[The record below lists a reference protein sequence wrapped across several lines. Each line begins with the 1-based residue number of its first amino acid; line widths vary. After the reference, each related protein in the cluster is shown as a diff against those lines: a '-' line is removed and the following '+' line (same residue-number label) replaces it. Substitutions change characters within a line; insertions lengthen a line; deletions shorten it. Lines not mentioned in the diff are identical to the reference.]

1 MSLRLLI
8 TGANG
13 QVGWH
18 LQRTLAPLGEV
29 TAFTREQLDLGD
41 PEAVS
46 RACTRFGGRH
56 RGERRGL
63 HCGR

>member
-8 TGANG
+8 TGATG

-29 TAFTREQLDLGD
+29 MALDTR
-41 PEAVS
+41 S
-46 RACTRFGGRH
+46 TRPVRS
-56 RGERRGL
+56 
-63 HCGR
+63 